1 MLAIFKTRRSVAA
14 FGLLTL
20 LGACQREN
28 TYVPPPPPPVDVA
41 YPIQKTVQPYLEATG
56 NMAAVNS
63 VNLVARVQGFLQEID
78 YRDGAAVTKGT
89 KLFVIEPQPYKLKVD
104 QARAALEGA
113 KAQLLN
119 SQIEFNRQQTLVARQ
134 VSTQALFDQARATRD
149 FNQATVDQDE
159 ANLQQAL
166 INYGYT
172 RVDAPFDGTVTQH
185 LVSIGELV
193 GTNTPTQL
201 ATIYQLDPIW
211 VNFTISERDVQTIR
225 AAMAKHGISPADVIG
240 KVPVEVALQTD
251 RGFPY
256 KGVIDYIAP
265 NVDPSTGT
273 LNVRGI
279 LDNKDFRL
287 LPGYYV
293 RVHVPLRPV
302 DTLLVPEEAIG
313 ADQSGRYVLVVDAK
327 NVVEQRKVTIGETF
341 DGLRRILS
349 GLTAKDK
356 VIVVGLLQAAPGQK
370 VAPHLQPMTTSP
382 DTGPEAK

>member
-1 MLAIFKTRRSVAA
+1 MLAIFTTRRSVAA

-28 TYVPPPPPPVDVA
+28 TYVPPPPPTVDVA

-78 YRDGAAVTKGT
+78 YHDGAAVKKGT

-119 SQIEFNRQQTLVARQ
+119 SQIEFNRQQTLVSRQ

-159 ANLQQAL
+159 ANLQQAQ

-265 NVDPSTGT
+265 NVDASTGT

-302 DTLLVPEEAIG
+302 ETLLVPEEAIG
-313 ADQSGRYVLVVDAK
+313 ADQSGRYVLVVNAE

-341 DGLRRILS
+341 DGLRRILT

-370 VAPHLQPMTTSP
+370 VAPHLRPMTPSP
-382 DTGPEAK
+382 DTGSEAK

>member
-1 MLAIFKTRRSVAA
+1 MLAVIKTGRRVAT
-14 FGLLTL
+14 FGLLAS
-20 LGACQREN
+20 LGACQQEN
-28 TYVPPPPPPVDVA
+28 TYVPPPPPTVGVA

-78 YRDGAAVTKGT
+78 YKDGAAVKKGT
-89 KLFVIEPQPYKLKVD
+89 KLFVIEPEPYKLKVD
-104 QARAALEGA
+104 QAQAALEGA

-119 SQIEFNRQQTLVARQ
+119 SQIEFNRQQTLVSRQ
-134 VSTQALFDQARATRD
+134 VSTQASFDQARANRD
-149 FNQATVDQDE
+149 LNQATVDQDQ
-159 ANLQQAL
+159 ANLQQAQ

-185 LVSIGELV
+185 LVSVGELV
-193 GTNTPTQL
+193 GTNSPTQL
-201 ATIYQLDPIW
+201 ATIYQLEPIW

-225 AAMAKHGISPADVIG
+225 AAMAKHGITTADVVG

-265 NVDPSTGT
+265 NVDTSTGT
-273 LNVRGI
+273 LNVRGV

-293 RVHVPLRPV
+293 RVHLPLRPV
-302 DTLLVPEEAIG
+302 DALLVPEEAIG
-313 ADQSGRYVLVVDAK
+313 ADQSGRYVLIVNAG
-327 NVVEQRKVTIGETF
+327 NVVEQRKVTTGETF
-341 DGLRRILS
+341 EGMRRILS

-356 VIVVGLLQAAPGQK
+356 VIVAGLLQAAPGQK
-370 VAPHLQPMTTSP
+370 VVPQLQQMTATNS
-382 DTGPEAK
+382 DTDAK